1 MAAPISP
8 LRVRHFAGSLVVS
21 TAARGTI
28 RLRVPAAGRRDE
40 WTIEGAVVVGDVN
53 GDGVPDIAVA
63 VDHFNPSAAVTRGRC
78 NPPPRQPKHEDF
90 VQVIFGGSLPVRID
104 LAHVTVPGFRISTR
118 PGTSGLGSSLAGV
131 GDVNGDG
138 LADLLIGA
146 PGDVDQPGRAYVVY
160 GKASTSSAMTPRI
173 WVRELDV
180 TSRCAVL
187 RPVTAPSP
195 GRSGMP
201 STATVATA

>member
-1 MAAPISP
+1 MYALLII
-8 LRVRHFAGSLVVS
+8 FAG
-21 TAARGTI
+21 
-28 RLRVPAAGRRDE
+28 
-40 WTIEGAVVVGDVN
+40 
-53 GDGVPDIAVA
+53 
-63 VDHFNPSAAVTRGRC
+63 
-78 NPPPRQPKHEDF
+78 
-90 VQVIFGGSLPVRID
+90 VITGYLSNRITQR
-104 LAHVTVPGFRISTR
+104 APFQ
-118 PGTSGLGSSLAGV
+118 
-131 GDVNGDG
+131 